1 MSSQEGWGGSLSG
14 ISYGGLWHIL
24 QMYAKELE
32 VTYLWNKLNEENTE
46 LNTSRRNFHTEV
58 SDEDDIEKKRV
69 FFFLVI
75 K

>member
-1 MSSQEGWGGSLSG
+1 
-14 ISYGGLWHIL
+14 
-24 QMYAKELE
+24 MYAKELE